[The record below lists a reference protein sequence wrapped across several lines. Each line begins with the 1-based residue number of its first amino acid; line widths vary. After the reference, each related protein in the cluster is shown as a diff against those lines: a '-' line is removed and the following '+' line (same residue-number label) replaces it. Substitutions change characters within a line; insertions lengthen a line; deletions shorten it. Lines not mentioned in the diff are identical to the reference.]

1 METLRVCVC
10 GVSSR
15 LSFPI
20 TPSPGAAAGLSCL
33 SSREGIQITL
43 RSPLHLYTYPVFN
56 FSIQIGGMCTYE
68 TEVKLLCGFGMVPFV
83 TLTSM

>member
-15 LSFPI
+15 PSFPI
-20 TPSPGAAAGLSCL
+20 TPSPGAEAGLSCL
-33 SSREGIQITL
+33 SSREGIRLTL
-43 RSPLHLYTYPVFN
+43 RSPLHLYTYPVFD
-56 FSIQIGGMCTYE
+56 FSIQIDGTYE
-68 TEVKLLCGFGMVPFV
+68 TEVKLLCGFEMVPFV